1 MRTWLA
7 ILSIAV
13 SMAVLQVEQVRAGR
27 QDPTAGR
34 SFVVN
39 SIGRVQKT
47 EGHTL
52 LVLDAK
58 YQPGLLGLD
67 GFSHVYVFWWFD
79 KNDTPQNRSTLQ
91 VHPRSDTRNPVTG
104 VFATRSSVRP
114 NLIALTL
121 CKIVS
126 TKDNV
131 VEVEAIDADPG
142 TPILDLKPFSPDIDS
157 ASPVRVPDWW
167 AKPR

>member
-7 ILSIAV
+7 ILSVAV
-13 SMAVLQVEQVRAGR
+13 SMAVLQAESVRAGR
-27 QDPTAGR
+27 QETTSER
-34 SFVVN
+34 SFVVYP
-39 SIGRVQKT
+39 IGHIQKA

-52 LVLDAK
+52 LVLDGK
-58 YQPGLLGLD
+58 YQAGLLGLD

-79 KNDTPQNRSTLQ
+79 KNDTPKNRSTLQ

-126 TKDNV
+126 IRDNV

>member
-1 MRTWLA
+1 MRTWPV
-7 ILSIAV
+7 ILSVAV
-13 SMAVLQVEQVRAGR
+13 SMTVLQAESVRAGK
-27 QDPTAGR
+27 DETGADR
-34 SFVVN
+34 SFVVHP
-39 SIGRVQKT
+39 IGHVQKA

-52 LVLDAK
+52 LVLDGK
-58 YQPGLLGLD
+58 YQAGLLGLD

-91 VHPRSDTRNPVTG
+91 VRPRGDAGNPLTG
-104 VFATRSSVRP
+104 VFATRSPMRP

-121 CKIVS
+121 CRIVS
-126 TKDNV
+126 IKGNV
-131 VEVEAIDADPG
+131 VEVEEIDADPN
-142 TPILDLKPFSPDIDS
+142 TPILDLKPFAPDIDS